1 MKILILTT
9 KPPWPPHDGGAVATK
24 CIIEGLTSH
33 GADISVISIMTQKHN
48 TAYTEF
54 LPEQLPVTTFKTCAI
69 DTTIKPLALLSNLLF
84 SDIPYD
90 IKRFRSENL
99 IQMIRSLPDIDQY
112 DIIQCEGLAFAL
124 YAGVI
129 RSLSHAPLVHR
140 ALNIEHQIKEMM
152 ADNEQLPPKR
162 WYLRNLSRR
171 IRHLEK
177 NCRNIFDAIITI
189 TDDDKRWF
197 EAQDGKATVMSAEA
211 GAPLTTGSGRQPKR
225 DNRVGFIGALDWQP
239 NIRGLQWFINEVWPS
254 VVTQIPEASF
264 TIAGRNASRHTIKS
278 LKGTNVIFEGEI
290 NVAVD
295 FTSSMTVMVAPL
307 FAGSGMRI
315 KIIEAMSTGVPV
327 VASPVAAKG
336 IAVTDKKDILLADN
350 KEAFATAVCCMLKD
364 SREHDRIAANAQSL
378 LKEKYDNSSITAHL
392 LSFYQTLT
400 NDR

>member
-24 CIIEGLTSH
+24 CIIEGLASH

-48 TAYTEF
+48 AAYTEF
-54 LPEQLPVTTFKTCAI
+54 LPERMPVTTFKTCAV
-69 DTTIKPLALLSNLLF
+69 DTTIKPFALLSNLLF

-90 IKRFRSENL
+90 IKRFCSENL
-99 IQMIRSLPDIDQY
+99 MQIVRSLPDLDQY

-124 YAGVI
+124 YAGEI
-129 RSLSHAPLVHR
+129 RSVSHAPLVLR
-140 ALNIEHQIKEMM
+140 AHNIEHQIKEMM
-152 ADNEQLPPKR
+152 ADSEPLPPKR

-171 IRHLEK
+171 IRQLEK
-177 NCRNIFDAIITI
+177 ECRNIFDAIITI

-197 EAQDGKATVMSAEA
+197 EAQDGKATVMVAET
-211 GAPLTTGSGRQPKR
+211 GVSLTTPSVSQPGR
-225 DNRVGFIGALDWQP
+225 DNRIGFIGALDWQP
-239 NIRGLQWFINEVWPS
+239 NIRGLQWFINEVWPL
-254 VVTQIPEASF
+254 VVTQIPETSF
-264 TIAGRNASRHTIKS
+264 TIGGRNASHSTINS

-290 NVAVD
+290 NDAVD

-327 VASPVAAKG
+327 VASTVAAKG
-336 IAVTDKKDILLADN
+336 IAVTDNKDILLADN
-350 KEAFATAVCCMLKD
+350 KEAFATAVCRMLKD

-378 LKEKYDNSSITAHL
+378 LKERYDNSSITAHL